1 MTRTVDPA
9 SAPGAAPPKIYAFI
23 LECGG
28 STKTTSAT
36 SMATEA
42 ALRGYQGTI
51 FDFDANR
58 STTTILGY
66 DEEAMKGRKTVLD
79 LIHGTATLDEVAL
92 PARYR
97 IGDGYDDD
105 AFAYIPGLRVVPSC
119 KEMSTADTA
128 IAEDADRQDWFAEI
142 LLSYDGDEDDVFW
155 LDFPASYGKM
165 VYSVIRMLDED
176 DSVIPSVRADPKDV
190 KLLVPLFEE
199 LDRVREKTA
208 SGGRCP
214 TPNGQPPN
222 PHRHSDRQLH
232 RSGGPEGNGAR
243 RIPVR
248 RHPHALHPV
257 LRRRQEAVRR
267 LLPLPILLPN
277 SVPAVDYRKLMT
289 SIGFP
294 DRS

>member
-1 MTRTVDPA
+1 MTRTVDSRFRPR
-9 SAPGAAPPKIYAFI
+9 GRRHPKIYAFM

-36 SMATEA
+36 SMAVEA
-42 ALRGYQGTI
+42 ALRGYPGTI

-79 LIHGTATLDEVAL
+79 LIHGTAILDEVAL

-97 IGDGYDDD
+97 VGDDYDDD
-105 AFAYIPGLRVVPSC
+105 AFAYIPGLRLVPSC

-142 LLSYDGDEDDVFW
+142 LLGYDGDDDDVFW
-155 LDFPASYGKM
+155 LDFPASYGRM

-176 DSVIPSVRADPKDV
+176 DAVIPSVRADPKDV

-199 LDRVREKTA
+199 LDRVREKNRLRRSVPGRPTVNHLILTA
-208 SGGRCP
+208 PPLPVTPKHRPGRPRRSPSPCTATSSRRTSGTPP
-214 TPNGQPPN
+214 TPRSCTTTAALCPSSC
-222 PHRHSDRQLH
+222 RTLSRQ
-232 RSGGPEGNGAR
+232 STTG
-243 RIPVR
+243 
-248 RHPHALHPV
+248 
-257 LRRRQEAVRR
+257 
-267 LLPLPILLPN
+267 
-277 SVPAVDYRKLMT
+277 S
-289 SIGFP
+289 
-294 DRS
+294 